1 MEQTRRKLCTHLG
14 QTGKSQSARV
24 VHSKW
29 THDPPPPPPSPTLP
43 HGSLW
48 SLINH
53 IKVLHQY
60 TSLLSEAASGQGVHS
75 AFLKGGVEMCQGPLA
90 WFAPLC
96 MPVSSEANETYQR
109 HLDTW
114 REANPGLYSHSEA
127 AYHVHQGYLVADR
140 HMTRF
145 LVSTLSADAKEYEV
159 DIAGNILAARPNSFD
174 EFHSHFSN
182 WRRAGLYHT
191 LCLAAKNLPRAEQWV
206 PRGLLHESSDW
217 QELLDEFNQS
227 SFCTKERMAGICEAL
242 ADRSPLF
249 CNHVCSLLDKV
260 AILTRVKSNF
270 VPNNPNSDHSINN
283 LNNLNNLDDCLSNL
297 QVSPHNYT
305 HCLDTWG
312 KLRQTI
318 EDNVPPSLM
327 CPSLNPRGGWGY
339 RKLELVMEGKLRIKT
354 GPLEWIAKDKEPTE
368 KLPDRLYDILTRMGE
383 AATSPE
389 VAHLMLS
396 PATMTECLEGR
407 TVDVPSLK
415 HFADRN
421 YVIGNMQNNDTH
433 FISSLNK
440 LIQCLPVV
448 ELRTFPAQKQ
458 FLAWRIDLPPRALL
472 YHGEATEV
480 DLSVTPPYLLNK
492 SSMQDKLQCRTL
504 SGISILDSNL
514 ESKLDSTYSDTDA
527 LHSALRA
534 CIAEEVID
542 PHADFADHPLHK
554 VSIRVGP
561 GKTEIHHT
569 TTLAEAV
576 NLFTGPPPFRTSDV
590 MLHQSEP
597 WNEEHIDDRYAERQ
611 TASNG
616 VRFRDWATVYHDEHE
631 IQRCRMASH
640 AITCGQVYETHFPLS
655 TPTGNRWVS
664 VASTVQAETR
674 MLRHMGGNSSLEVLR
689 RSVDGRFMHDAKL
702 LPVRNKG
709 DVVDRAHM
717 ELYTDS
723 KSGQVLLAYAPVTLN
738 GSKTVEFMSFRHQ
751 T

>member
-1 MEQTRRKLCTHLG
+1 
-14 QTGKSQSARV
+14 
-24 VHSKW
+24 
-29 THDPPPPPPSPTLP
+29 
-43 HGSLW
+43 
-48 SLINH
+48 
-53 IKVLHQY
+53 
-60 TSLLSEAASGQGVHS
+60 
-75 AFLKGGVEMCQGPLA
+75 
-90 WFAPLC
+90 
-96 MPVSSEANETYQR
+96 
-109 HLDTW
+109 
-114 REANPGLYSHSEA
+114 
-127 AYHVHQGYLVADR
+127 
-140 HMTRF
+140 
-145 LVSTLSADAKEYEV
+145 
-159 DIAGNILAARPNSFD
+159 
-174 EFHSHFSN
+174 
-182 WRRAGLYHT
+182 
-191 LCLAAKNLPRAEQWV
+191 
-206 PRGLLHESSDW
+206 
-217 QELLDEFNQS
+217 
-227 SFCTKERMAGICEAL
+227 
-242 ADRSPLF
+242 
-249 CNHVCSLLDKV
+249 
-260 AILTRVKSNF
+260 
-270 VPNNPNSDHSINN
+270 
-283 LNNLNNLDDCLSNL
+283 
-297 QVSPHNYT
+297 
-305 HCLDTWG
+305 
-312 KLRQTI
+312 
-318 EDNVPPSLM
+318 
-327 CPSLNPRGGWGY
+327 
-339 RKLELVMEGKLRIKT
+339 
-354 GPLEWIAKDKEPTE
+354 
-368 KLPDRLYDILTRMGE
+368 MGE

-396 PATMTECLEGR
+396 PATMTMCLEGR

-421 YVIGNMQNNDTH
+421 YVIGNMQNNQDTH
-433 FISSLNK
+433 FISSLDK
-440 LIQCLPVV
+440 LIQCLPAV

-472 YHGEATEV
+472 YHGEATEI
-480 DLSVTPPYLLNK
+480 DLSATPPYLLNK

-504 SGISILDSNL
+504 SGISI
-514 ESKLDSTYSDTDA
+514 LDSTYSDTDA

-611 TASNG
+611 TARNG

-664 VASTVQAETR
+664 VASTIQAETR

-689 RSVDGRFMHDAKL
+689 RSVDGRFMHDSKL

-717 ELYTDS
+717 ELYADQS
-723 KSGQVLLAYAPVTLN
+723 SGQVLLAYAPVSMD
-738 GSKTVEFMSFRHQ
+738 GSKTIEFMSFRHQ